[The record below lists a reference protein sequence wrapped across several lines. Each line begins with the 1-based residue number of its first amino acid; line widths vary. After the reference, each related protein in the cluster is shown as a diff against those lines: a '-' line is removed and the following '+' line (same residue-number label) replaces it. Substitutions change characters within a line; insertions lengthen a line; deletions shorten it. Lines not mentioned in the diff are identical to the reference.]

1 MIKSRPL
8 TFWFRLGND
17 LKTHQPN
24 INDKFGFLVWF
35 FLMQDFRN
43 CDIHLRNYN

>member
-24 INDKFGFLVWF
+24 INDKFVFFWFGFPGARFSQL
-35 FLMQDFRN
+35 
-43 CDIHLRNYN
+43 